1 LQEKL
6 GNKVSL
12 VLKASSG
19 WHKSTAPSPAIN
31 YIIKLTESL
40 TTKPQPIHITDV
52 QDGSSKLALPNGPSK
67 IQIRSLMIVP
77 LIVKDRLLGALS
89 IDDHQ
94 PNVFGQS
101 EGRLLTITAAQIS
114 TAIENI
120 RLYDN
125 LEQRAIELEAALEEV
140 QEANRLKSEF
150 VQNVSHELRTLY
162 FLFEPT
168 WS

>member
-1 LQEKL
+1 
-6 GNKVSL
+6 
-12 VLKASSG
+12 
-19 WHKSTAPSPAIN
+19 
-31 YIIKLTESL
+31 
-40 TTKPQPIHITDV
+40 
-52 QDGSSKLALPNGPSK
+52 
-67 IQIRSLMIVP
+67 MIVP
-77 LIVKDRLLGALS
+77 LIVKDKLLGALS

-125 LEQRAIELEAALEEV
+125 LEQRAIELEVALEEV

-150 VQNVSHELRTLY
+150 VQTVSHELRTPLTFVRAY
-162 FLFEPT
+162 LELILEGGLFLKKRMLLFA
-168 WS
+168 WLKILFHSKK